1 MMVSGKLFT
10 THSINKL
17 MVDIIQDIKSL
28 AGDERKSVTWY
39 MNEIKKFT
47 KPTSAELIRQ
57 GKRSSRPFFG
67 KLNMF
72 MYNPKLKNELPYYDI
87 FPLVLP
93 IERYKDGFL
102 GINFHYLPN
111 SLRIKLLSDLMKLKS
126 NNKFDE
132 TTIIRARYAKLAQS
146 RFVKPTLKRYL
157 YKKAK
162 SQYRRVDAD
171 EFTIATLLPVQQFR
185 KANETRV
192 YADSRKMI

>member
-1 MMVSGKLFT
+1 MSIFDEISKLKKSGKEPYQWYR
-10 THSINKL
+10 NR
-17 MVDIIQDIKSL
+17 IKELGTPSQ
-28 AGDERKSVTWY
+28 AQ
-39 MNEIKKFT
+39 
-47 KPTSAELIRQ
+47 LIRD
-57 GKRSSRPFFG
+57 GKITGRVNFG
-67 KLNMF
+67 ALNMF
-72 MYNPKLKNELPYYDI
+72 IYDPKLKNKLPYYDT

-93 IERYKDGFL
+93 IERYRDGFL

>member
-1 MMVSGKLFT
+1 MVSGKLFT

-93 IERYKDGFL
+93 IERYKDGF
-102 GINFHYLPN
+102 
-111 SLRIKLLSDLMKLKS
+111 
-126 NNKFDE
+126 
-132 TTIIRARYAKLAQS
+132 
-146 RFVKPTLKRYL
+146 
-157 YKKAK
+157 
-162 SQYRRVDAD
+162 
-171 EFTIATLLPVQQFR
+171 
-185 KANETRV
+185 
-192 YADSRKMI
+192 

>member
-1 MMVSGKLFT
+1 MVSGKLFT

-111 SLRIKLLSDLMKLKS
+111 SLRIKLLSDFMKLKS

>member
-1 MMVSGKLFT
+1 MVSGKLFT

-162 SQYRRVDAD
+162 SQYHRVDAD

>member
-1 MMVSGKLFT
+1 MVSGKLFT

>member
-1 MMVSGKLFT
+1 
-10 THSINKL
+10 
-17 MVDIIQDIKSL
+17 
-28 AGDERKSVTWY
+28 
-39 MNEIKKFT
+39 
-47 KPTSAELIRQ
+47 
-57 GKRSSRPFFG
+57 
-67 KLNMF
+67 
-72 MYNPKLKNELPYYDI
+72 
-87 FPLVLP
+87 
-93 IERYKDGFL
+93 
-102 GINFHYLPN
+102 
-111 SLRIKLLSDLMKLKS
+111 MKLKS

>member
-1 MMVSGKLFT
+1 MVSAKLFT

>member
-1 MMVSGKLFT
+1 MVSGKLFT

-126 NNKFDE
+126 NDKFDE

>member
-1 MMVSGKLFT
+1 MLLWDWVTVVLMLVLF
-10 THSINKL
+10 
-17 MVDIIQDIKSL
+17 
-28 AGDERKSVTWY
+28 
-39 MNEIKKFT
+39 
-47 KPTSAELIRQ
+47 
-57 GKRSSRPFFG
+57 KRSSRPFFG